1 MYVSFAKS
9 FIKMIDINVARK
21 LATCWLNKAGNSHSS
36 CWGQLKLACSLGQ
49 VRDVSGLVGF
59 SCKLGWPQQLFFTH
73 ETKTGNDIL
82 QGTGTRTSALI
93 ACWGHPQVRHW
104 CTHTEDPAWTVDQET
119 FTSHFSYK
127 ISLHRTLQDKKW
139 MQWGKRADRQMEKKW
154 QVSVLQNSQNM
165 RGKAYPKSNQ
175 IAFGEKSCF
184 Y

>member
-59 SCKLGWPQQLFFTH
+59 SCKLGWPQQLSLH
-73 ETKTGNDIL
+73 
-82 QGTGTRTSALI
+82 TRQRREMIYYKGLIRGPLALI

-104 CTHTEDPAWTVDQET
+104 CTHTEGPAWIVDQET

-139 MQWGKRADRQMEKKW
+139 MQWGKRADRWKKMTG
-154 QVSVLQNSQNM
+154 QCFTEQSKHE
-165 RGKAYPKSNQ
+165 RKSLP
-175 IAFGEKSCF
+175 EE
-184 Y
+184 